1 MTTIATAP
9 EILSRFEG
17 VRKTATGWQACCPA
31 HDDNNASLSISV
43 RDNGKTLA
51 YCHAGC
57 ETDDVLRAAGLTMA
71 DLMPGKKKAPRE
83 SCPACGSSKLWFDVY
98 DGGPHCRECNP
109 PPSKSLERGYS
120 ARVKDKASGRIVAE
134 YDYCDEASKLLYQAV
149 RLDPKNFRQRT
160 PKPGG
165 GWEWKL
171 NGQRRVLYR
180 LPELLSADPA
190 EAIYVV
196 EGEKDVD
203 RLRTL
208 GFVATTNVGGA
219 SKSKNGRSKWKP
231 EYSQSLKGRDVVIL
245 PDNDDVGSNHAKAVA
260 ASLVGV
266 ARSVKVLRLPD
277 LPPKGDVSDFFESG
291 GRADQLRRLA
301 ADSPEWMPAT
311 MAAVSSDDEL
321 SLLTPRGRTDVA
333 NAKRFV
339 AAAGQDVR
347 WCDPWGKWLGWDGTR
362 WAIDRHRVIESK
374 AKASA
379 AAMWAMIA
387 AIANQLDDGE
397 AEGLLRYARASSSA
411 VSIRN
416 AIALARSEPG
426 LPVLPEMLDC
436 DPFLLNME
444 NGTIDLRNGDIR
456 DHRKSDYLTKVS
468 PVRFNPAAAC
478 PIWLQTLETIT
489 NGNSELQAFLQRAI
503 GLSLTGDCSEHALFF
518 CFGNGAN
525 GKSTVLNTVQ
535 KLLGPDYAMKAPPD
549 LLLSKGRDSH
559 PTERADLAGK
569 RFVACIEAGEGRRM
583 AESLVKE
590 LTGGDP
596 VRARRMREDFWEFD
610 PTHKIWL
617 AANHKPKITGVDNGI
632 WRRVKLVPFTVQ
644 IPDHEQDKQLPHK
657 LEAELPGIF
666 NWAIRGCLEWQ
677 RIGLAEPA
685 AVTEATAGYK
695 READTIGAYLVECCE
710 EQTGSHVG
718 ATQLYKLFKIWSG
731 SEMSQQA
738 FGRAM
743 SERGFDDGRYGSGPN
758 KGRKC
763 WMHIK
768 LIDNPAETGECNGE

>member
-1 MTTIATAP
+1 
-9 EILSRFEG
+9 
-17 VRKTATGWQACCPA
+17 
-31 HDDNNASLSISV
+31 
-43 RDNGKTLA
+43 
-51 YCHAGC
+51 
-57 ETDDVLRAAGLTMA
+57 
-71 DLMPGKKKAPRE
+71 
-83 SCPACGSSKLWFDVY
+83 
-98 DGGPHCRECNP
+98 
-109 PPSKSLERGYS
+109 
-120 ARVKDKASGRIVAE
+120 
-134 YDYCDEASKLLYQAV
+134 
-149 RLDPKNFRQRT
+149 
-160 PKPGG
+160 
-165 GWEWKL
+165 
-171 NGQRRVLYR
+171 VLYR